1 MCYWVTTR
9 SVLVSFP
16 RCRSL
21 ALLLRHPLHNSS
33 PHLLSP
39 SPLLVQCVK
48 ERRMFRTTA
57 RATKKVKEAKNVVI
71 DGSDLSHILWWQEKL
86 HVCKKPSTVQ
96 LIKRLVF
103 TNLLGVDDNLR
114 NGSLKEGTL
123 NWEML
128 HFKSRF
134 PHEVLLCRVGD
145 FYEAIGIDA
154 CILVEYAGLNPFG
167 GLRTDSIPRAGCP
180 VVNLRQTLDD
190 LTRNGHSVCIVEEV
204 QGPVQARSRKGR
216 FISGHAHPGS
226 PYVYGLIAADHDL
239 EFPEPMPVV
248 GISHS
253 AKGYSI
259 VRVFE
264 TMKTYSA
271 EDGLT
276 EEALLTKLR
285 TCRYHHLYLHTS
297 LKHNSSGTTRWGEFG
312 DGGLLWGECNARQ
325 FEWFEGNPLTV
336 LFSKVKDLYG
346 LEDEIMF
353 RNVTVISESRPRP
366 LHLSTATQI
375 GVIPTEGIPCIM
387 KVLLPSNCTGLPTL
401 YVRDLLL
408 NPPSYEIASKI
419 QGAVL
424 IAQYDD
430 CLIPWTLSAICR
442 LMSDVT
448 CSIPEFTCVSSAK
461 LVKLIELREANH
473 VEFCRIK
480 NVVDE
485 ILSMH
490 RNPELN
496 EIVQLLMDP
505 TWVAT
510 GLKICFDTVVSECG
524 WVSRTISEMISLE
537 GETDQKI
544 SSYPRVPSEFFQN
557 LESSWKGRI
566 KNTHIKEILEE
577 VERAAESL
585 SLAISED
592 FLPIIS
598 RIRATNAPLGGP
610 RGEILYAREH
620 DAVWFKGKRFS
631 PAIWA
636 GTPGE
641 EQIKQL
647 KPALDS
653 KGRKVGEEWFTTARV
668 ENALTGYHEASAKAK
683 TRVIELLRVL
693 SGQLQTKINILVF
706 ASMLLVIAKAL
717 FAHVSEGRRRKWVFP
732 SLTEFSLS
740 KGRERT
746 GGSTDGLILNGLSPY
761 WFDAA
766 QGSAVRNTVDMK
778 SLFLLTGP
786 NGGGKSSLLRSICA
800 ASLLGICGFMVPAE
814 HASIPNFDS
823 IMLHMKSY
831 DSPADCKSSFQ
842 IEMSEMR
849 SLITEATA
857 KSLVLV
863 DEICRGT
870 ETAKGTCIAGSII
883 ETLDSIGCLG
893 IVSTHLHGIFSL
905 PLITKNTVYKAMG
918 TTDTGGQ
925 TKPTWKLRDGLCLDS
940 LAFETAQREGVPE
953 AVILRAEELYL
964 SSFAENTSTEKCFNA
979 EYLSPRS
986 ETPKTAQSV
995 GLLRSELSIKPDML
1009 QKDVRNA
1016 ITIIC
1021 QKKLIEINKKKT
1033 ASEFAEVNC
1042 VRIDAREQPPPS
1054 IIGASSV
1061 YVMIRPDKKLYVG
1074 ETDDLEGRIRA
1085 HRLKEGMQNAAF
1097 LYFTVAGKSIAC
1109 QLETLLINQLPD
1121 RGFQLTNIA
1130 DGKHRNFGT
1139 STFSVET
1146 AIPVR

>member
-1 MCYWVTTR
+1 MY
-9 SVLVSFP
+9 LY
-16 RCRSL
+16 
-21 ALLLRHPLHNSS
+21 
-33 PHLLSP
+33 
-39 SPLLVQCVK
+39 
-48 ERRMFRTTA
+48 A
-57 RATKKVKEAKNVVI
+57 RDVPEPGKTVCCMTIEA
-71 DGSDLSHILWWQEKL
+71 
-86 HVCKKPSTVQ
+86 
-96 LIKRLVF
+96 
-103 TNLLGVDDNLR
+103 
-114 NGSLKEGTL
+114 LKEGTL

-248 GISHS
+248 GISRS

-419 QGAVL
+419 Q
-424 IAQYDD
+424 
-430 CLIPWTLSAICR
+430 AICR

-857 KSLVLV
+857 KSLVP
-863 DEICRGT
+863 
-870 ETAKGTCIAGSII
+870 K
-883 ETLDSIGCLG
+883 
-893 IVSTHLHGIFSL
+893 
-905 PLITKNTVYKAMG
+905 
-918 TTDTGGQ
+918 
-925 TKPTWKLRDGLCLDS
+925 
-940 LAFETAQREGVPE
+940 
-953 AVILRAEELYL
+953 ILRRKNALML
-964 SSFAENTSTEKCFNA
+964 NTCP
-979 EYLSPRS
+979 PRS

-1139 STFSVET
+1139 STFSV
-1146 AIPVR
+1146 

>member
-21 ALLLRHPLHNSS
+21 ALLLRPPLHNSS

-39 SPLLVQCVK
+39 SPLLVQCGK

-248 GISHS
+248 GISRS
-253 AKGYSI
+253 AK
-259 VRVFE
+259 
-264 TMKTYSA
+264 
-271 EDGLT
+271 
-276 EEALLTKLR
+276 
-285 TCRYHHLYLHTS
+285 
-297 LKHNSSGTTRWGEFG
+297 
-312 DGGLLWGECNARQ
+312 
-325 FEWFEGNPLTV
+325 GNPLTV
-336 LFSKVKDLYG
+336 LFSKVMKDLYG

-375 GVIPTEGIPCIM
+375 GIPCIM

-419 QGAVL
+419 Q
-424 IAQYDD
+424 
-430 CLIPWTLSAICR
+430 AICR

-448 CSIPEFTCVSSAK
+448 CSIPEFTCVSIGK
-461 LVKLIELREANH
+461 
-473 VEFCRIK
+473 
-480 NVVDE
+480 
-485 ILSMH
+485 
-490 RNPELN
+490 
-496 EIVQLLMDP
+496 
-505 TWVAT
+505 
-510 GLKICFDTVVSECG
+510 
-524 WVSRTISEMISLE
+524 
-537 GETDQKI
+537 
-544 SSYPRVPSEFFQN
+544 
-557 LESSWKGRI
+557 
-566 KNTHIKEILEE
+566 

-598 RIRATNAPLGGP
+598 RIRAHKCSTWGSK
-610 RGEILYAREH
+610 GEILYAREH

-746 GGSTDGLILNGLSPY
+746 GGSTDGLILNG
-761 WFDAA
+761 
-766 QGSAVRNTVDMK
+766 
-778 SLFLLTGP
+778 P

-857 KSLVLV
+857 KSLVRWMRYVAERKQRKGLV
-863 DEICRGT
+863 SQE
-870 ETAKGTCIAGSII
+870 
-883 ETLDSIGCLG
+883 
-893 IVSTHLHGIFSL
+893 V
-905 PLITKNTVYKAMG
+905 
-918 TTDTGGQ
+918 
-925 TKPTWKLRDGLCLDS
+925 
-940 LAFETAQREGVPE
+940 
-953 AVILRAEELYL
+953 
-964 SSFAENTSTEKCFNA
+964 
-979 EYLSPRS
+979 
-986 ETPKTAQSV
+986 
-995 GLLRSELSIKPDML
+995 LLRLSIAL
-1009 QKDVRNA
+1009 GVWV
-1016 ITIIC
+1016 
-1021 QKKLIEINKKKT
+1021 
-1033 ASEFAEVNC
+1033 S
-1042 VRIDAREQPPPS
+1042 
-1054 IIGASSV
+1054 
-1061 YVMIRPDKKLYVG
+1061 
-1074 ETDDLEGRIRA
+1074 
-1085 HRLKEGMQNAAF
+1085 
-1097 LYFTVAGKSIAC
+1097 C
-1109 QLETLLINQLPD
+1109 QLIYMESSHY
-1121 RGFQLTNIA
+1121 R
-1130 DGKHRNFGT
+1130 
-1139 STFSVET
+1139 
-1146 AIPVR
+1146 

>member
-1 MCYWVTTR
+1 
-9 SVLVSFP
+9 
-16 RCRSL
+16 
-21 ALLLRHPLHNSS
+21 
-33 PHLLSP
+33 
-39 SPLLVQCVK
+39 
-48 ERRMFRTTA
+48 MFRTTA

-190 LTRNGHSVCIVEEV
+190 LTRNGHSVVF
-204 QGPVQARSRKGR
+204 R
-216 FISGHAHPGS
+216 HAHPGS

-248 GISHS
+248 GISRS

-271 EDGLT
+271 ED
-276 EEALLTKLR
+276 
-285 TCRYHHLYLHTS
+285 
-297 LKHNSSGTTRWGEFG
+297 GTTRWGEFG

-401 YVRDLLL
+401 
-408 NPPSYEIASKI
+408 
-419 QGAVL
+419 
-424 IAQYDD
+424 
-430 CLIPWTLSAICR
+430 

-953 AVILRAEELYL
+953 VVILRAEELYL

>member
-1 MCYWVTTR
+1 MY
-9 SVLVSFP
+9 LY
-16 RCRSL
+16 
-21 ALLLRHPLHNSS
+21 
-33 PHLLSP
+33 
-39 SPLLVQCVK
+39 
-48 ERRMFRTTA
+48 A
-57 RATKKVKEAKNVVI
+57 RDVPEPGKTVCCMTIEA
-71 DGSDLSHILWWQEKL
+71 
-86 HVCKKPSTVQ
+86 
-96 LIKRLVF
+96 
-103 TNLLGVDDNLR
+103 
-114 NGSLKEGTL
+114 LKEGTL

-248 GISHS
+248 GISRS

-857 KSLVLV
+857 KSLVP
-863 DEICRGT
+863 
-870 ETAKGTCIAGSII
+870 K
-883 ETLDSIGCLG
+883 
-893 IVSTHLHGIFSL
+893 
-905 PLITKNTVYKAMG
+905 
-918 TTDTGGQ
+918 
-925 TKPTWKLRDGLCLDS
+925 
-940 LAFETAQREGVPE
+940 
-953 AVILRAEELYL
+953 ILRRKNALML
-964 SSFAENTSTEKCFNA
+964 NTCP
-979 EYLSPRS
+979 PRS

-1139 STFSVET
+1139 STFSV
-1146 AIPVR
+1146 